1 MKLINRIK
9 NDLEAAHPHSASSST
24 NPDRTENLE
33 MLVVKEMSKLEHP
46 KKNRLE
52 QGREPTTNFTHLWR
66 RRRDLNP
73 CLIEEFTLVVT
84 SWVIRARW

>member
-33 MLVVKEMSKLEHP
+33 MLVVKEMRKLEHP
-46 KKNRLE
+46 KKNLLE
-52 QGREPTTNFTHLWR
+52 QGREPTTNSTQHMPLEAG
-66 RRRDLNP
+66 LEP
-73 CLIEEFTLVVT
+73 GPH
-84 SWVIRARW
+84 